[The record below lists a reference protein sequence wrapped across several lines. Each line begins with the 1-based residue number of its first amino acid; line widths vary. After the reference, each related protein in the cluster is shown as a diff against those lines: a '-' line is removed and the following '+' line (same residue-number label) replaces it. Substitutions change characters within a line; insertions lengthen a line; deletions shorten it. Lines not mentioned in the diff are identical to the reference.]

1 MAIFYDW
8 RDRTGKGWK
17 PWREQ
22 IKELRS
28 PLFIGLGILFL
39 LIGFS
44 IYNSFY
50 TTLTPILLTPLVY
63 RYLTKG
69 ENRR

>member
-44 IYNSFY
+44 ICNSH
-50 TTLTPILLTPLVY
+50 LSQLVIKSIY
-63 RYLTKG
+63 QVNQLI
-69 ENRR
+69 NR